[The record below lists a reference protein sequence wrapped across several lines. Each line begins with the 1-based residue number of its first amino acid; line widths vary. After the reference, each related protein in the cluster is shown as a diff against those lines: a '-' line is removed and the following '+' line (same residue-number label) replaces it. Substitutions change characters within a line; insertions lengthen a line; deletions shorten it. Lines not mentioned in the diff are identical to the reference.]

1 MSYIGLS
8 PDTEL
13 SRRFSVRFSGND
25 SAVSFVLPQTNITD
39 PKDLDVY
46 VNNVHQDPF
55 ISYSVTV
62 ANASINFSEA
72 PQTGTNNILVIMR
85 DKQKFAS
92 VGVDDKS
99 VTTSKIAS
107 GAVTTEILADT
118 SVTSAKL
125 ASGVAADN
133 LGANS
138 ISGLELQDNSV
149 LQNTIKDQAVTS
161 AKLDTTLSITNAT
174 ITNTTITTLNTA
186 VTNVVVFNANNV
198 TLGEVG
204 SSATINLAQGTFFSA
219 NQTDNCTW
227 TFSNP
232 PTSDKATGFILE
244 LTSGGGNTRDAYTTT
259 WPASVKWPE
268 NEAPELTK
276 GENAVDVLVFV
287 TDDGGTIYRGVRS
300 MANSGGLGTG

>member
-1 MSYIGLS
+1 M
-8 PDTEL
+8 
-13 SRRFSVRFSGND
+13 V
-25 SAVSFVLPQTNITD
+25 
-39 PKDLDVY
+39 
-46 VNNVHQDPF
+46 
-55 ISYSVTV
+55 
-62 ANASINFSEA
+62 
-72 PQTGTNNILVIMR
+72 
-85 DKQKFAS
+85 
-92 VGVDDKS
+92 VDDKS

-107 GAVTTEILADT
+107 GAVTTESLADT
-118 SVTSAKL
+118 TVTSAKL
-125 ASGVAADN
+125 ASGAAADN

-138 ISGLELQDNSV
+138 ISALELQDNSV